1 MQKLAGKAAII
12 TGGGQGVGLG
22 IARTFAIAGAALVI
36 TGRDAAKLEVAAEAL
51 HALGAKAAISAGD
64 VAKRE
69 AAAAAVATA
78 VKTFGSV
85 LVNQILQFGRFCARS
100 RYGVP
105 FSLYQ

>member
-1 MQKLAGKAAII
+1 MERFERIKEHLC
-12 TGGGQGVGLG
+12 
-22 IARTFAIAGAALVI
+22 
-36 TGRDAAKLEVAAEAL
+36 
-51 HALGAKAAISAGD
+51 GD
-64 VAKRE
+64 CASPKRGNP
-69 AAAAAVATA
+69 A